1 MGKNRKKHHSI
12 LQSCLN
18 SAIAMAMFLSPIA
31 TIVAEDTGMPAS
43 TEAPAESAAPAEP
56 VTEEPVITTAAPAEE
71 APAEEQA
78 PAEETA
84 PVQEAAPAPTPAA
97 TPAPAPAATM
107 APTPAAVSEPTA
119 VPAEAPEAS
128 AVPVV
133 EETPA
138 PAESAAPVETA
149 EAAAPEATMTPEPSA
164 TPEATAAPE
173 LEYLPAGSFNGSTS
187 QMTVTVSY
195 GENTF
200 RTGTEMKVAYVSR
213 SEAIAAAE
221 QTASEDQEVI
231 DAMAVD
237 ITFIGPN
244 GNEVQPEGAVSVS
257 LEPRR
262 ALAST
267 ETSTQ
272 EVLHKED
279 NGNVQVV
286 GNADVSAAGAEF
298 SADHFSIYVISSKDT
313 PAIATYIF
321 HDADGKAIDEGQK
334 VKDGETV
341 YAPTTPEKTGSKF
354 LGWSY
359 TPGVS
364 SIQKGDPGE
373 FGTLAASVSTTG
385 EVHLYPVFQQAYY
398 VFFLDNQGRVSTTKE
413 GVSGNVISTEDVA
426 IPLDSTHSVTGW
438 YTDEKLTDKVDS
450 VTLSDHNVTLYPKVE
465 EGHYLYF
472 SSGDGAT
479 YVKPVFVAAGKNTVK
494 PEAPTRPGY
503 TFKHWS
509 VSEDGS
515 EYTFGSTISEDTT
528 LYAVWEANPDTKY
541 TVIYWWENANDDNY
555 SYHENSVETGTSG
568 NKIDLAG
575 ISGSYDGFT
584 LNTEKTNA
592 ANADAVIA
600 GDGSTIVNVYYSR
613 NTYEI
618 KFFKGKLHRKLFG
631 GSYYSWDEI
640 TGLSISAKY
649 GTNISDRWPTNTS
662 KIWGTNRGDNGQ
674 GAQPY
679 QSGISTMPLGGASF
693 YYVEQSGSFT
703 MNLHYYLEGLDGRY
717 YLHHTDSFKSDNY
730 VWSTTKEDHYD
741 IEGFTYTNNVE
752 DGTRFSWNNGSR
764 AYEVSFEYRRNDYF
778 INFVNKDSTISKKF
792 KYGADVSKVDLTAAP
807 ERPAG
812 IPSGYVFVG
821 WFDNELGVG
830 DPATLT
836 GKMPAHNITLYA
848 KWAAPA
854 YTGTV
859 HMNLEGT
866 GNPMQFTISYGSKIN
881 ENDMPTVKDSDG
893 NIIQEGSSS
902 YTVTVPKGNTWAG
915 WATKSGND
923 YIIYNF
929 STEVYSDIAL
939 YPYYINGEKYTVTYS
954 LGEGKGTAPTD
965 SKQYSQN
972 AYADIQPASGIITP
986 PEGMIFLYWSHG
998 TDKYYPGD
1006 KVKITGNLELVAI
1019 YGETSP
1025 LTSITYH
1032 SNYPTGSGLTD
1043 STYVVDKQA
1052 NNTEITLETAIT
1064 LEKAGFIDP
1073 AGYYFAYW
1081 VDVSGKRYDVGT
1093 KIGIDIDN
1101 SSANDLY
1108 AVWEQ
1113 KKVIT
1118 LEANSKTSTYDG
1130 GEHTAAGVKTNNF
1143 VFNGVTY
1150 TVSGYSTENPVQKD
1164 AGTYTNKISGSYV
1177 VKNGEIDVTDQF
1189 TVNTVDGS
1197 LVINKRSVVLTSESA
1212 SKAYDGTALTR
1223 PEVKITGDGFAAG
1236 EVTDLKA
1243 TGTITTVG
1251 SVTNTIAYTEGTS
1264 FKAENYEITKSEGTL
1279 TITANT
1285 AAITVTAASDS
1296 KTYDGTALT
1305 KNSYTITGLPEG
1317 FTAVVMVSGSITDAG
1332 TAENKV
1338 TSVVIKKGNENVTD
1352 QFSDITKTSGT
1363 LTVTKRTVTLKSESA
1378 SKAFD
1383 GTPLTKPVVSVGGDG
1398 FVDGEVR
1405 DLKATGSITKVGSV
1419 INTIEYTENSG
1430 FKADNYTITKDEGTL
1445 TITQNENEI
1454 VVNAK
1459 NAEKK
1464 YDGSPLT
1471 MNEADVEGLPEGYT
1485 ADVTVSGSITNA
1497 GTADN
1502 VVGTVLIKDASGND
1516 VTDQFKTI
1524 TKNNGKLTVT
1534 KRSVT
1539 LTSDSVTREYNGTA
1553 LTAPN
1558 VTVGGDRFVDG
1569 EMTDLKATGTIT
1581 TVGSVTNTIAYIEGT
1596 SFKAENYEIRK
1607 IEGTLTVTANTAVIT
1622 VTAGSD
1628 SKTYDG
1634 EVLTKSSY
1642 SVTGLPEGFAAEATV
1657 TGSITDTG
1665 TADNVVTSVV
1675 IRKDGE
1681 DVTDQFSNITKT
1693 NGTLTVTVR
1702 KVTLTSGSASK
1713 AYDGVALTR
1722 PEVTIAGDG
1731 FVTGEVSDVMATG
1744 SITKIGSA
1752 TNTITYNV
1760 NNGFKA
1766 GNYEIT
1772 KTEGILTITANT
1784 AAIKVTADSAS
1795 KTYDGT
1801 PLTKNTYKI
1810 EGLPNGF
1817 TEKVTVSGTIT
1828 DAGTAVNEVKS
1839 AVILKDGKDVTDQFT
1854 NIEIASGTLTVNKR
1868 TVNLK
1873 SDSAS
1878 KVFDGT
1884 ALTAPD
1890 VTVSGDGFVAGEV
1903 TDLKAVGTIT
1913 KAGSVKNEI
1922 RYTEKSGFKADNY
1935 TITMDV
1941 GNLTITQNEDEIVVN
1956 AKNAS
1961 RTYDGTALTEGGS
1974 EVIGLPNGYAAEV
1987 TVTGSITDVGTAE
2000 NKVTSVVIKKG
2011 DEDVTDQF
2019 KTIKKNSG
2027 TLTITKR
2034 DVTLTSESQTREYNG
2049 TALTAPNVTVGGDGF
2064 VNGEVTDI
2072 KATGTITKAGSA
2084 ENPITYTEGTGFKA
2098 GNYEIRKTEG
2108 TLTVTANTA
2117 VITVTAGSDSKTY
2130 DGEVLTKSTYTI
2142 NGLPAGFT
2150 PTVMVSGSITSAGTA
2165 DNVVTSVVIRKDGE
2179 DVTNQFS
2186 NIRRAKGTLTVTK
2199 RTVNLKSESASKQY
2213 DGTALTAPIV
2223 IVSGDGFVT
2232 GEVTDLKAVGTI
2244 TKTGSV
2250 KNPIEYTEG
2259 RGFSTDNY
2267 EIRKE
2272 EGTLTIT
2279 TNAAAI
2285 TVTADSD
2292 SKVYDGT
2299 ALTKNS
2305 CEYAGL
2311 PEGFTVSAIIRG
2323 SITDAGT
2330 AENKVSSVTIL
2341 KGDEDVTDQFSSIS
2355 TENGTLTVTP
2365 RKVMLTSASASKV
2378 YDGTALTAPEVTV
2391 SGDQFVEGEVS
2402 SLKATGTI
2410 TDVGTEENRIAYDKK
2425 LGFKAGNYEITEH
2438 LGTLSILAADIS
2450 DERRFEVE
2458 SLNDL
2463 VYNGRDQAQEPAVTD
2478 KDSEKTLVKDKDYTL
2493 TFSEDVKNVGEV
2505 AVTVKGIGNYT
2516 GTVERTYRI
2525 TPASIL
2531 IVTPDAEKEFDGTP
2545 LTAAGTIE
2553 GLVNGETVSFAATG
2567 SQISVGNS
2575 ENTYSLVWDG
2585 TASESNYT
2593 VEAKTGTLT
2602 VIAADISNADKFTV
2616 SQPEDVVYNGLEQ
2629 KQPVTVER
2637 VKASA
2642 MNAVASFF
2650 SDLIGFIHADADDA
2664 VLLEGTDYTLAYS
2677 ENLIDAGTVKITVTG
2692 IGNYTGTV
2700 ERTYQI
2706 IPAPLT
2712 ITTGS
2717 ASKTYDGKALTNAEA
2732 HYEGL
2737 MTVRDSIIVTAT
2749 GTQTAVGS
2757 SANGYAVN
2765 WGNTL
2770 KENYKVTEALGTL
2783 TVTPAPAPSTTPT
2796 PSTPAPTPYAPETGG
2811 ETPYT
2816 PVTAAVPY
2824 TPYTGARTPYTPNT
2838 GRPYTPNTSDD
2849 GILRWF
2855 WMLGGSMILAAAS
2868 YEALRKSG
2876 KH

>member
-1 MGKNRKKHHSI
+1 M
-12 LQSCLN
+12 
-18 SAIAMAMFLSPIA
+18 
-31 TIVAEDTGMPAS
+31 
-43 TEAPAESAAPAEP
+43 
-56 VTEEPVITTAAPAEE
+56 
-71 APAEEQA
+71 
-78 PAEETA
+78 
-84 PVQEAAPAPTPAA
+84 
-97 TPAPAPAATM
+97 
-107 APTPAAVSEPTA
+107 
-119 VPAEAPEAS
+119 
-128 AVPVV
+128 
-133 EETPA
+133 
-138 PAESAAPVETA
+138 
-149 EAAAPEATMTPEPSA
+149 
-164 TPEATAAPE
+164 
-173 LEYLPAGSFNGSTS
+173 
-187 QMTVTVSY
+187 
-195 GENTF
+195 
-200 RTGTEMKVAYVSR
+200 
-213 SEAIAAAE
+213 
-221 QTASEDQEVI
+221 
-231 DAMAVD
+231 
-237 ITFIGPN
+237 
-244 GNEVQPEGAVSVS
+244 
-257 LEPRR
+257 
-262 ALAST
+262 
-267 ETSTQ
+267 
-272 EVLHKED
+272 
-279 NGNVQVV
+279 NV
-286 GNADVSAAGAEF
+286 
-298 SADHFSIYVISSKDT
+298 
-313 PAIATYIF
+313 
-321 HDADGKAIDEGQK
+321 
-334 VKDGETV
+334 
-341 YAPTTPEKTGSKF
+341 TGS
-354 LGWSY
+354 
-359 TPGVS
+359 
-364 SIQKGDPGE
+364 
-373 FGTLAASVSTTG
+373 
-385 EVHLYPVFQQAYY
+385 
-398 VFFLDNQGRVSTTKE
+398 
-413 GVSGNVISTEDVA
+413 
-426 IPLDSTHSVTGW
+426 
-438 YTDEKLTDKVDS
+438 
-450 VTLSDHNVTLYPKVE
+450 
-465 EGHYLYF
+465 
-472 SSGDGAT
+472 
-479 YVKPVFVAAGKNTVK
+479 
-494 PEAPTRPGY
+494 
-503 TFKHWS
+503 
-509 VSEDGS
+509 
-515 EYTFGSTISEDTT
+515 
-528 LYAVWEANPDTKY
+528 
-541 TVIYWWENANDDNY
+541 
-555 SYHENSVETGTSG
+555 
-568 NKIDLAG
+568 
-575 ISGSYDGFT
+575 
-584 LNTEKTNA
+584 
-592 ANADAVIA
+592 
-600 GDGSTIVNVYYSR
+600 
-613 NTYEI
+613 
-618 KFFKGKLHRKLFG
+618 
-631 GSYYSWDEI
+631 
-640 TGLSISAKY
+640 
-649 GTNISDRWPTNTS
+649 
-662 KIWGTNRGDNGQ
+662 
-674 GAQPY
+674 
-679 QSGISTMPLGGASF
+679 
-693 YYVEQSGSFT
+693 
-703 MNLHYYLEGLDGRY
+703 
-717 YLHHTDSFKSDNY
+717 
-730 VWSTTKEDHYD
+730 
-741 IEGFTYTNNVE
+741 
-752 DGTRFSWNNGSR
+752 
-764 AYEVSFEYRRNDYF
+764 
-778 INFVNKDSTISKKF
+778 
-792 KYGADVSKVDLTAAP
+792 
-807 ERPAG
+807 
-812 IPSGYVFVG
+812 
-821 WFDNELGVG
+821 
-830 DPATLT
+830 
-836 GKMPAHNITLYA
+836 
-848 KWAAPA
+848 
-854 YTGTV
+854 
-859 HMNLEGT
+859 
-866 GNPMQFTISYGSKIN
+866 
-881 ENDMPTVKDSDG
+881 
-893 NIIQEGSSS
+893 II
-902 YTVTVPKGNTWAG
+902 
-915 WATKSGND
+915 
-923 YIIYNF
+923 
-929 STEVYSDIAL
+929 
-939 YPYYINGEKYTVTYS
+939 
-954 LGEGKGTAPTD
+954 
-965 SKQYSQN
+965 
-972 AYADIQPASGIITP
+972 
-986 PEGMIFLYWSHG
+986 
-998 TDKYYPGD
+998 
-1006 KVKITGNLELVAI
+1006 
-1019 YGETSP
+1019 
-1025 LTSITYH
+1025 
-1032 SNYPTGSGLTD
+1032 
-1043 STYVVDKQA
+1043 
-1052 NNTEITLETAIT
+1052 
-1064 LEKAGFIDP
+1064 
-1073 AGYYFAYW
+1073 
-1081 VDVSGKRYDVGT
+1081 DVGT
-1093 KIGIDIDN
+1093 ADN
-1101 SSANDLY
+1101 
-1108 AVWEQ
+1108 VVGTV
-1113 KKVIT
+1113 VI
-1118 LEANSKTSTYDG
+1118 
-1130 GEHTAAGVKTNNF
+1130 
-1143 VFNGVTY
+1143 
-1150 TVSGYSTENPVQKD
+1150 KD
-1164 AGTYTNKISGSYV
+1164 ASG
-1177 VKNGEIDVTDQF
+1177 NDVTDQF
-1189 TVNTVDGS
+1189 KTITKNNGKLTVT
-1197 LVINKRSVVLTSESA
+1197 KRSVTLTSDSVIRE
-1212 SKAYDGTALTR
+1212 YDGTALTA
-1223 PEVKITGDGFAAG
+1223 PNVTVGGDGFVDGEVTDLKATGTITTVGSVINTIVYTGGTSFKAENYEIKKNEGTLTITANTAAIKVTAGSASKTYDGKALTKSSYTITGLPEGFTAVVMISGSITDAGTAENKVTSVTIKKGDQDVTSQFSGIEKINGTLTVTKRTVHLKSESASKQYDGIALTAPNVTVGGERFVDG

-1264 FKAENYEITKSEGTL
+1264 FKAENYEIKKNEGKL

-1285 AAITVTAASDS
+1285 AAIEVKADSDS
-1296 KTYDGTALT
+1296 KTYDGTA
-1305 KNSYTITGLPEG
+1305 
-1317 FTAVVMVSGSITDAG
+1317 
-1332 TAENKV
+1332 
-1338 TSVVIKKGNENVTD
+1338 
-1352 QFSDITKTSGT
+1352 
-1363 LTVTKRTVTLKSESA
+1363 
-1378 SKAFD
+1378 
-1383 GTPLTKPVVSVGGDG
+1383 
-1398 FVDGEVR
+1398 
-1405 DLKATGSITKVGSV
+1405 
-1419 INTIEYTENSG
+1419 
-1430 FKADNYTITKDEGTL
+1430 
-1445 TITQNENEI
+1445 
-1454 VVNAK
+1454 
-1459 NAEKK
+1459 
-1464 YDGSPLT
+1464 
-1471 MNEADVEGLPEGYT
+1471 
-1485 ADVTVSGSITNA
+1485 
-1497 GTADN
+1497 
-1502 VVGTVLIKDASGND
+1502 
-1516 VTDQFKTI
+1516 
-1524 TKNNGKLTVT
+1524 
-1534 KRSVT
+1534 
-1539 LTSDSVTREYNGTA
+1539 
-1553 LTAPN
+1553 
-1558 VTVGGDRFVDG
+1558 
-1569 EMTDLKATGTIT
+1569 
-1581 TVGSVTNTIAYIEGT
+1581 
-1596 SFKAENYEIRK
+1596 
-1607 IEGTLTVTANTAVIT
+1607 
-1622 VTAGSD
+1622 
-1628 SKTYDG
+1628 
-1634 EVLTKSSY
+1634 LTKSSY
-1642 SVTGLPEGFAAEATV
+1642 SVTGLPEGFAAEAAV

-1722 PEVTIAGDG
+1722 PEVTITGDG
-1731 FVTGEVSDVMATG
+1731 FVTGEVSDVKATG

-1772 KTEGILTITANT
+1772 KTEGTLTITANT
-1784 AAIKVTADSAS
+1784 AAIKVTAGSAS

-1890 VTVSGDGFVAGEV
+1890 VTVRGDGFVTGEV

-1935 TITMDV
+1935 TITKDE
-1941 GNLTITQNEDEIVVN
+1941 GTLTITQNENEIVVN

-2019 KTIKKNSG
+2019 KTITKNNG

-2049 TALTAPNVTVGGDGF
+2049 IALTAPNVTVGGDGF

-2084 ENPITYTEGTGFKA
+2084 KNPITYTEGTGFKA

-2165 DNVVTSVVIRKDGE
+2165 DNVVTSVVIRKEGE

-2259 RGFSTDNY
+2259 RGFSTENY

-2330 AENKVSSVTIL
+2330 AENKVTSATIK

-2402 SLKATGTI
+2402 NLKAVGTI

-2463 VYNGRDQAQEPAVTD
+2463 VYNGRDQAQEPDVTD

-2677 ENLIDAGTVKITVTG
+2677 ENLIDAGTVTITVTG

-2757 SANGYAVN
+2757 SANGYAID

>member
-18 SAIAMAMFLSPIA
+18 TAIALAMFLSPVA
-31 TIVAEDTGMPAS
+31 TIIAEDTSMPAS

-56 VTEEPVITTAAPAEE
+56 VSEEPVITTAAPAEE

-84 PVQEAAPAPTPAA
+84 LVQEAAPAPTPAA

-107 APTPAAVSEPTA
+107 APTPAAVSESTA

-128 AVPVV
+128 VVPVV

-164 TPEATAAPE
+164 TPEATAVPE
-173 LEYLPAGSFNGSTS
+173 LEYLPAGSFTGSTS

-237 ITFIGPN
+237 ITFTDSN

-279 NGNVQVV
+279 SGNVQVV
-286 GNADVSAAGAEF
+286 GNADVSASGAEF
-298 SADHFSIYVISSKDT
+298 SADHFSIYVISSVDT

-321 HDADGKAIDEGQK
+321 HDAAGNVIGDVQK
-334 VKDGETV
+334 VKDGEMV

-373 FGTLAASVSTTG
+373 FGTLAASVSKTVD
-385 EVHLYPVFQQAYY
+385 VHLYPVFQQAYY

-413 GVSGNVISTEDVA
+413 GVSEETISVTDVT

-438 YTDEKLTDKVDS
+438 YTEALLTNKVES

-472 SSGDGAT
+472 SSGEGAS
-479 YVKPVFVAAGKNTVK
+479 YVKPVFVGAGKNTVK

-515 EYTFGSTISEDTT
+515 EYAFGSAISEDTT
-528 LYAVWEANPDTKY
+528 LYAVWEASPDTKY
-541 TVIYWWENANDDNY
+541 TVIYWWENANDSNY
-555 SYHENSVETGTSG
+555 SYHEKRDKTGTSG

-618 KFFKGKLHRKLFG
+618 KFFKGKWHRKLFG

-649 GTNISDRWPTNTS
+649 GANISDRWPTNTS

-752 DGTRFSWNNGSR
+752 DGTSFKNVSWHV
-764 AYEVSFEYRRNDYF
+764 YEVSFKYSRNSYS
-778 INFVNKDSTISKKF
+778 ITFVNGNSTTSETFK
-792 KYGADVSKVDLTAAP
+792 KYGEDVSKVDLTAAP

-929 STEVYSDIAL
+929 STEVYSDITL
-939 YPYYINGEKYTVTYS
+939 YPYYINGEKYTVTYK
-954 LGEGKGTAPTD
+954 LGKGTGTAPTD

-986 PEGMIFLYWSHG
+986 PEGMTFLYWSHG
-998 TDKYYPGD
+998 MDKYYPGD
-1006 KVKITGNLELVAI
+1006 KVKITGNLELTAV
-1019 YGETSP
+1019 YGDTSA

-1032 SNYPTGSGLTD
+1032 SNYPTESGLTD
-1043 STYVVDKQA
+1043 RTHVVDNQA
-1052 NNTEITLETAIT
+1052 NNTAIT
-1064 LEKAGFIDP
+1064 LEKADFIAP

-1081 VDVSGKRYDVGT
+1081 MDASGKRYDVGT
-1093 KIGIDIDN
+1093 KIGIDN
-1101 SSANDLY
+1101 NRPANDLY

-1113 KKVIT
+1113 KKEIT
-1118 LEANSKTSTYDG
+1118 LTANSETFTYDG
-1130 GEHTAAGVKTNNF
+1130 TEHTASGVKTNTFTIDN
-1143 VFNGVTY
+1143 VTY
-1150 TVSGYSTENPVQKD
+1150 TVSGFTTENPKEKN
-1164 AGTYTNKISGSYV
+1164 AGTYTNNILNTDSIV
-1177 VKNGEIDVTDQF
+1177 IKNGDTDVTYQF
-1189 TVNTVDGS
+1189 TVNTENGS
-1197 LVINKRSVVLTSESA
+1197 L
-1212 SKAYDGTALTR
+1212 
-1223 PEVKITGDGFAAG
+1223 KITPKA
-1236 EVTDLKA
+1236 VT
-1243 TGTITTVG
+1243 
-1251 SVTNTIAYTEGTS
+1251 VT
-1264 FKAENYEITKSEGTL
+1264 AENTSKTYGAADPELTATVSGTLDNDTVSYTLSRAEGEDVGTYAITPTGEASQGNYTVTYVLGTL
-1279 TITANT
+1279 TI
-1285 AAITVTAASDS
+1285 S
-1296 KTYDGTALT
+1296 K
-1305 KNSYTITGLPEG
+1305 
-1317 FTAVVMVSGSITDAG
+1317 
-1332 TAENKV
+1332 
-1338 TSVVIKKGNENVTD
+1338 
-1352 QFSDITKTSGT
+1352 SGT
-1363 LTVTKRTVTLKSESA
+1363 LTLTANGYEGEYDGKSHAASATASVT
-1378 SKAFD
+1378 
-1383 GTPLTKPVVSVGGDG
+1383 
-1398 FVDGEVR
+1398 
-1405 DLKATGSITKVGSV
+1405 
-1419 INTIEYTENSG
+1419 
-1430 FKADNYTITKDEGTL
+1430 EGT
-1445 TITQNENEI
+1445 TISYQVGNGEWT
-1454 VVNAK
+1454 
-1459 NAEKK
+1459 
-1464 YDGSPLT
+1464 T
-1471 MNEADVEGLPEGYT
+1471 EAP
-1485 ADVTVSGSITNA
+1485 S
-1497 GTADN
+1497 
-1502 VVGTVLIKDASGND
+1502 IKDVGE
-1516 VTDQFKTI
+1516 Q
-1524 TKNNGKLTVT
+1524 TV
-1534 KRSVT
+1534 
-1539 LTSDSVTREYNGTA
+1539 
-1553 LTAPN
+1553 N
-1558 VTVGGDRFVDG
+1558 V
-1569 EMTDLKATGTIT
+1569 
-1581 TVGSVTNTIAYIEGT
+1581 
-1596 SFKAENYEIRK
+1596 KAEN
-1607 IEGTLTVTANTAVIT
+1607 A
-1622 VTAGSD
+1622 
-1628 SKTYDG
+1628 
-1634 EVLTKSSY
+1634 
-1642 SVTGLPEGFAAEATV
+1642 
-1657 TGSITDTG
+1657 
-1665 TADNVVTSVV
+1665 
-1675 IRKDGE
+1675 
-1681 DVTDQFSNITKT
+1681 
-1693 NGTLTVTVR
+1693 
-1702 KVTLTSGSASK
+1702 
-1713 AYDGVALTR
+1713 
-1722 PEVTIAGDG
+1722 
-1731 FVTGEVSDVMATG
+1731 
-1744 SITKIGSA
+1744 
-1752 TNTITYNV
+1752 
-1760 NNGFKA
+1760 
-1766 GNYEIT
+1766 NYE
-1772 KTEGILTITANT
+1772 TAST
-1784 AAIKVTADSAS
+1784 
-1795 KTYDGT
+1795 
-1801 PLTKNTYKI
+1801 
-1810 EGLPNGF
+1810 
-1817 TEKVTVSGTIT
+1817 TV
-1828 DAGTAVNEVKS
+1828 
-1839 AVILKDGKDVTDQFT
+1839 
-1854 NIEIASGTLTVNKR
+1854 TLTVNKR
-1868 TVNLK
+1868 
-1873 SDSAS
+1873 S
-1878 KVFDGT
+1878 
-1884 ALTAPD
+1884 
-1890 VTVSGDGFVAGEV
+1890 
-1903 TDLKAVGTIT
+1903 
-1913 KAGSVKNEI
+1913 
-1922 RYTEKSGFKADNY
+1922 
-1935 TITMDV
+1935 
-1941 GNLTITQNEDEIVVN
+1941 
-1956 AKNAS
+1956 
-1961 RTYDGTALTEGGS
+1961 
-1974 EVIGLPNGYAAEV
+1974 
-1987 TVTGSITDVGTAE
+1987 
-2000 NKVTSVVIKKG
+2000 
-2011 DEDVTDQF
+2011 
-2019 KTIKKNSG
+2019 
-2027 TLTITKR
+2027 
-2034 DVTLTSESQTREYNG
+2034 
-2049 TALTAPNVTVGGDGF
+2049 
-2064 VNGEVTDI
+2064 
-2072 KATGTITKAGSA
+2072 
-2084 ENPITYTEGTGFKA
+2084 
-2098 GNYEIRKTEG
+2098 
-2108 TLTVTANTA
+2108 
-2117 VITVTAGSDSKTY
+2117 
-2130 DGEVLTKSTYTI
+2130 
-2142 NGLPAGFT
+2142 
-2150 PTVMVSGSITSAGTA
+2150 
-2165 DNVVTSVVIRKDGE
+2165 
-2179 DVTNQFS
+2179 
-2186 NIRRAKGTLTVTK
+2186 
-2199 RTVNLKSESASKQY
+2199 VNLKSESASKQY
-2213 DGTALTAPIV
+2213 DGTALTAPTV
-2223 IVSGDGFVT
+2223 TVSGDGFVT
-2232 GEVTDLKAVGTI
+2232 GEVTNLKAV
-2244 TKTGSV
+2244 
-2250 KNPIEYTEG
+2250 
-2259 RGFSTDNY
+2259 
-2267 EIRKE
+2267 
-2272 EGTLTIT
+2272 
-2279 TNAAAI
+2279 
-2285 TVTADSD
+2285 
-2292 SKVYDGT
+2292 
-2299 ALTKNS
+2299 
-2305 CEYAGL
+2305 
-2311 PEGFTVSAIIRG
+2311 
-2323 SITDAGT
+2323 
-2330 AENKVSSVTIL
+2330 
-2341 KGDEDVTDQFSSIS
+2341 
-2355 TENGTLTVTP
+2355 
-2365 RKVMLTSASASKV
+2365 
-2378 YDGTALTAPEVTV
+2378 
-2391 SGDQFVEGEVS
+2391 
-2402 SLKATGTI
+2402 GTI

-2425 LGFKAGNYEITEH
+2425 LGFKADNYEITEH

-2602 VIAADISNADKFTV
+2602 VIAADISNADKFMV

-2677 ENLIDAGTVKITVTG
+2677 ENLIDAGTVTITVTG

-2737 MTVRDSIIVTAT
+2737 MTARDSIIVTAT

-2757 SANGYAVN
+2757 SANGYVID